1 MKLLQNISG
10 DIVVLPL
17 SLLLLLLC
25 QEGVQNRENELG
37 DGFLVCSGGSNEI
50 MTINR
55 RLG

>member
-1 MKLLQNISG
+1 MKLLQNISE

-17 SLLLLLLC
+17 SLLLLC